1 MGENPSMPSIEESS
15 YNELVNLSGIEKFGL
30 EAALHAIGSLID
42 LADTLGQEE
51 GAIRALEWS
60 DSLERRGIPLAEAA
74 VLEYFRANAWA
85 ARQGI
90 RHRDLAVAWGWEQ
103 PEIQNQIFHLR
114 RAINHPGFETLDGL
128 RQCQIL
134 TNLGNQLNTVG
145 RFVEALESWARA
157 LAIYPNFAM
166 ALGNRGNGLAHYT
179 RALYDGGHRALF
191 LRFAYADFAA
201 TLAPDALYDSPQ
213 NDEVRSSF
221 EAMGKSIEALM
232 GAQRLSEA
240 LDLDSYEL
248 GASKEEQDYR
258 RWCLGRGL
266 FLNPLNDL
274 GKHAIAAQDV
284 LTLPD
289 FVTPIDEPPALI
301 GLFNQMKQE
310 FVSARWLYY
319 EGTHSDDVHHSDRG
333 VLLYNT
339 LDYPIYSLAIEKVK
353 AAFRSAYSLF
363 DKIGLFLDCYMKL
376 GIKPEQI
383 TFRKIWQGK
392 EIAGKRTVRSEFER
406 SKNWPLRGLFWLSKD
421 LFEMD
426 FRDVMEPDARALHE
440 MRNRLE
446 HRYLKV
452 HDLLFESLRERDLA
466 SGPWNDRLAFSV
478 QRRDFEAKALRL
490 LKLARAALIYVSLG
504 MHAEEKRRRAQEG
517 DKTIMPMHLDTWD
530 DDWKR

>member
-1 MGENPSMPSIEESS
+1 
-15 YNELVNLSGIEKFGL
+15 
-30 EAALHAIGSLID
+30 
-42 LADTLGQEE
+42 
-51 GAIRALEWS
+51 
-60 DSLERRGIPLAEAA
+60 
-74 VLEYFRANAWA
+74 
-85 ARQGI
+85 
-90 RHRDLAVAWGWEQ
+90 
-103 PEIQNQIFHLR
+103 
-114 RAINHPGFETLDGL
+114 
-128 RQCQIL
+128 
-134 TNLGNQLNTVG
+134 
-145 RFVEALESWARA
+145 
-157 LAIYPNFAM
+157 
-166 ALGNRGNGLAHYT
+166 
-179 RALYDGGHRALF
+179 
-191 LRFAYADFAA
+191 
-201 TLAPDALYDSPQ
+201 
-213 NDEVRSSF
+213 
-221 EAMGKSIEALM
+221 
-232 GAQRLSEA
+232 
-240 LDLDSYEL
+240 
-248 GASKEEQDYR
+248 
-258 RWCLGRGL
+258 
-266 FLNPLNDL
+266 
-274 GKHAIAAQDV
+274 
-284 LTLPD
+284 
-289 FVTPIDEPPALI
+289 
-301 GLFNQMKQE
+301 MKQE